1 MIYADTSALAK
12 LVVAEAETPAL
23 RSWIARQS
31 SGLVTNSVGEVELQ
45 RLAARVS
52 PEAERTA
59 LLLLSR
65 IDRISLTAAALV
77 IAGQLPPPELRTRD
91 ALHVASAAESVD
103 LVALL
108 TYDRRMAEAA
118 SNLGLPVDSPGVR
131 GCGAAY
137 PTLQVT
143 PVECTGQ

>member
-23 RSWIARQS
+23 RSWFASQS
-31 SGLVTNSVGEVELQ
+31 SGLVTNSVGVVELQ

-52 PEAERTA
+52 PDAERTA

-65 IDRISLTAAALV
+65 IDRISLTAAALAL
-77 IAGQLPPPELRTRD
+77 AGQLPPPELRTLD
-91 ALHVASAAESVD
+91 ALHVASAAELVD

-118 SNLGLPVDSPGVR
+118 SHLGLPVESPR
-131 GCGAAY
+131 K
-137 PTLQVT
+137 P
-143 PVECTGQ
+143 GQ

>member
-31 SGLVTNSVGEVELQ
+31 SGLVTNPVGVVELQ

-52 PEAERTA
+52 PDAERTA

-65 IDRISLTAAALV
+65 IDRISLTAAALAF
-77 IAGQLPPPELRTRD
+77 AGQLPPPELRTLD
-91 ALHVASAAESVD
+91 ALHVASAAELVD

-118 SNLGLPVDSPGVR
+118 AHLGLPVESPGVL
-131 GCGAAY
+131 G
-137 PTLQVT
+137 
-143 PVECTGQ
+143 